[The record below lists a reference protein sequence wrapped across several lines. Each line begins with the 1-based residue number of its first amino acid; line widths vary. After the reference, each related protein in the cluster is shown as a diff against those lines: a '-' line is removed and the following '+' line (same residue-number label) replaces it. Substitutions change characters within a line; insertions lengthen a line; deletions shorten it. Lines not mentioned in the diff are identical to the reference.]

1 MRSGDSKNIL
11 PPTALQLNEQL
22 LIDLRVN
29 AVALLFLDTIMTPR
43 ETVEYVAGL
52 AKLKFNENE
61 IEEFAGQFQN
71 ILGYIGEIEKLDLE
85 GIEPLTHITQTDNV
99 FRDDVVTPSLTQE
112 EALANAP
119 KRNESFF
126 KVPKVLG

>member
-1 MRSGDSKNIL
+1 VRQHFCIIN
-11 PPTALQLNEQL
+11 
-22 LIDLRVN
+22 LID
-29 AVALLFLDTIMTPR
+29 FMTPR

-52 AKLKFNENE
+52 AKLKFNDDE

-85 GIEPLTHITQTDNV
+85 GIEPLTHITQTENV
-99 FRDDVVTPSLTQE
+99 FRDDVVTPCLTTE
-112 EALANAP
+112 EALSNAP

>member
-1 MRSGDSKNIL
+1 
-11 PPTALQLNEQL
+11 
-22 LIDLRVN
+22 
-29 AVALLFLDTIMTPR
+29 MTPR

-71 ILGYIGEIEKLDLE
+71 ILGYISEIEKLDLE
-85 GIEPLTHITQTDNV
+85 GIEPLTHITQTENV

-126 KVPKVLG
+126 KVPKVIG